1 MMYAGLVVNILLSGS
16 GMKFCGILLSPQQF
30 TDVVV
35 PGSALYPVGHD
46 VQDEAPLA
54 EYVFAGHVTHVAL
67 PDAFFIFPASHAGH
81 GPPFGPVYP
90 GLQEQDVTI
99 MLPADEFELAVQLVH
114 AALPDAFLYVPAAH
128 MAHCPFEAPMSGPV

>member
-1 MMYAGLVVNILLSGS
+1 MFGSQQSENAPLPFGDVN
-16 GMKFCGILLSPQQF
+16 P
-30 TDVVV
+30 T
-35 PGSALYPVGHD
+35 GHD

-81 GPPFGPVYP
+81 GPPFWPVYP

-114 AALPDAFLYVPAAH
+114 AALPFVGLYVPDGH
-128 MAHCPFEAPMSGPV
+128 IVHCPLEAPISGPV